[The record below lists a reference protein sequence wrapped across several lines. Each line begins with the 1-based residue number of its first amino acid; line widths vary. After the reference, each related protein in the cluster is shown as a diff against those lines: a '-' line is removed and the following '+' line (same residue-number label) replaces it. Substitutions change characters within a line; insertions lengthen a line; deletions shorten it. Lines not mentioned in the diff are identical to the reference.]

1 MSSEQLLAS
10 LSIFKVCRFCLYGG
24 RKMMSILKF
33 EESSEFEVK
42 LQDRVRSCLK
52 IQVSEED
59 GLPDLICEQCIS
71 VVNRF
76 YRYQQQCWNADAKL
90 RCLLKKP
97 ARDPSEQSP
106 PHHANTPPNKPE
118 SSPPETCERSFT
130 EDLQS
135 DDQTSSESPSS
146 IPKNRTFSQSQLS
159 RVPNNTKKDST
170 HKISKQCKQSSISRK
185 QYTSTEKK
193 NCHNDRT
200 PSSSLSLS
208 TEQKYSAPAEKR
220 IVTSQASSCQTKN
233 GSTSHHIKA
242 QKSSTFSEYKAS
254 HNASVTR
261 KSHNSSEINK
271 SHIDHPH
278 SGTRKLLSTSET
290 KSSKPETQIL
300 SKHSSIIPSNT
311 IKCHTDHNIK
321 SAHKRHNNEK
331 MVQSCKNVCYSQPS
345 KEMRTKMSSG
355 HLNTSKFVASFNESS
370 KKYSE
375 INKVEQSQ
383 NECPFDY
390 KVRKH
395 AISREY
401 LNSNE
406 KQHNSTACI
415 NPMSNNERTGK
426 SDEDFLRTSTENN
439 NGRHRLTGRRDSA
452 DTNVLSSRQNSANS
466 EPRTDMEKTVLE
478 AETGPSSTDIEELS
492 SKIVHSD
499 NKSDDID
506 VILKSEPVELIELI
520 GEDGSEEED
529 PFNDKIEDLNTKI
542 KSEPLNTIVL
552 SDESSDVECNVY
564 PVEEL
569 KSESEN
575 EVCYTENNEIV
586 LNSKVN
592 SIKDYNFSENKTD
605 SGYTE
610 IIKNTD
616 IKQRD
621 EKYFTKIDQKDNIK
635 NPDIQISSVTVINSM
650 VIDDNGGIETH
661 EIECF
666 QGSETTQS
674 KPSHSKNG
682 YENEM
687 EATQKTLTVKV
698 NQSVNR
704 EKQSNVNNED
714 KSVDNE
720 FRVLLPV
727 TNVQNEEKMKH
738 KISSNDG
745 KATKVKAEKSNI
757 EKRQLLI
764 EENKNEIVSAHNF
777 VPNRKEGGNKNAI
790 PVSTGNSFGYSHE
803 ITTERDGIISDI
815 VLQKHSKFTSKKR
828 LSKENEI
835 NFSETPLAMSP
846 ERHSP
851 ECRTHLALK
860 NEIIIAKKRRKQED
874 TLDVL
879 DTDVCIIKDKD
890 EVCMSTEGNSEILH
904 EIKTENNLIP
914 NICSQKNTKSTSFQ
928 SVSNIDLVNASVT
941 SPVLSPERHSPEH
954 ETLFPVE
961 EEVVIINERCEAN
974 ISIHDVPP
982 TLQRSEAP
990 VMQNLAIDVMKL
1002 SNMELVAS
1010 SCNAESISSDGN
1022 TLVVRSVMNDGI
1034 RSELKQDLCS
1044 KPEIKSVSPVK
1055 CSVVIDDCEASE
1067 DGIDSNIR
1075 KQNNSHFKAHS
1086 SESGALSTIKP
1097 KEEPV
1102 NDSIMLHESGSL
1114 NNLNSRHTSTLSP
1127 LTQGKNDLSATK
1139 FFKMAQVEEKLDNLP
1154 SPSNENE
1161 TTVEESLSD
1170 MKPLW
1175 KIEKKIEEDNIE
1187 ELHEHEVIDLTS
1199 DSDDDTFPWTYDE
1212 DIVNC
1217 TYDTPQESNY
1227 HVTSPLIED
1236 ESTLELDSS
1245 IAQIPRNKQL
1255 NSPHIIGATEL
1266 SNIEETQ
1273 VGGMSRDDNINEV
1286 SEDGDYSPWKF
1297 EKVNVVTS
1305 KDENFSSGRQSSPSN
1320 ESQDANEQSRPT
1332 NEILGGVFQTEEEDE
1347 STERNKTNKMPLSKS
1362 LVRYYHDR
1370 ENNVRYSCTLC
1381 SCSYTTPWDLKKHEF
1396 THTGVRPHVCE
1407 QCGKSFS
1414 LKASLRRHEK
1424 IHTGL
1429 EKRRYP
1435 CDICGKTFSQVTYLS
1450 HHRMSHGEEGL
1461 PFTCFHCG
1469 KAFAMKYHLKSH
1481 MRVHMGDRPYQ
1492 CDICNNTFS
1501 MEEKLAEHK
1510 RKHTG
1515 KQLHKCFECGKTFTK
1530 RCYLSRHM
1538 GRHSKRREIAENQP
1552 DSLKIDT
1559 AHMIQSELS

>member
-1 MSSEQLLAS
+1 
-10 LSIFKVCRFCLYGG
+10 
-24 RKMMSILKF
+24 
-33 EESSEFEVK
+33 
-42 LQDRVRSCLK
+42 
-52 IQVSEED
+52 VSEED

-254 HNASVTR
+254 HNASVT
-261 KSHNSSEINK
+261 
-271 SHIDHPH
+271 P
-278 SGTRKLLSTSET
+278 
-290 KSSKPETQIL
+290 
-300 SKHSSIIPSNT
+300 
-311 IKCHTDHNIK
+311 
-321 SAHKRHNNEK
+321 
-331 MVQSCKNVCYSQPS
+331 
-345 KEMRTKMSSG
+345 
-355 HLNTSKFVASFNESS
+355 
-370 KKYSE
+370 
-375 INKVEQSQ
+375 
-383 NECPFDY
+383 
-390 KVRKH
+390 
-395 AISREY
+395 
-401 LNSNE
+401 
-406 KQHNSTACI
+406 
-415 NPMSNNERTGK
+415 
-426 SDEDFLRTSTENN
+426 
-439 NGRHRLTGRRDSA
+439 
-452 DTNVLSSRQNSANS
+452 NS

-575 EVCYTENNEIV
+575 EVCYTENNEII

-592 SIKDYNFSENKTD
+592 
-605 SGYTE
+605 
-610 IIKNTD
+610 
-616 IKQRD
+616 
-621 EKYFTKIDQKDNIK
+621 
-635 NPDIQISSVTVINSM
+635 M
-650 VIDDNGGIETH
+650 
-661 EIECF
+661 
-666 QGSETTQS
+666 
-674 KPSHSKNG
+674 
-682 YENEM
+682 
-687 EATQKTLTVKV
+687 
-698 NQSVNR
+698 
-704 EKQSNVNNED
+704 
-714 KSVDNE
+714 
-720 FRVLLPV
+720 
-727 TNVQNEEKMKH
+727 
-738 KISSNDG
+738 
-745 KATKVKAEKSNI
+745 
-757 EKRQLLI
+757 
-764 EENKNEIVSAHNF
+764 
-777 VPNRKEGGNKNAI
+777 
-790 PVSTGNSFGYSHE
+790 
-803 ITTERDGIISDI
+803 
-815 VLQKHSKFTSKKR
+815 
-828 LSKENEI
+828 
-835 NFSETPLAMSP
+835 
-846 ERHSP
+846 
-851 ECRTHLALK
+851 
-860 NEIIIAKKRRKQED
+860 
-874 TLDVL
+874 
-879 DTDVCIIKDKD
+879 
-890 EVCMSTEGNSEILH
+890 
-904 EIKTENNLIP
+904 
-914 NICSQKNTKSTSFQ
+914 
-928 SVSNIDLVNASVT
+928 
-941 SPVLSPERHSPEH
+941 
-954 ETLFPVE
+954 
-961 EEVVIINERCEAN
+961 
-974 ISIHDVPP
+974 
-982 TLQRSEAP
+982 
-990 VMQNLAIDVMKL
+990 MQNLAIDVMKL

-1022 TLVVRSVMNDGI
+1022 TLVVRSMMNNGI

-1086 SESGALSTIKP
+1086 SESGALSTIEP
-1097 KEEPV
+1097 KEEPD

-1139 FFKMAQVEEKLDNLP
+1139 FFKMAQVEEKLENLP

-1217 TYDTPQESNY
+1217 TYDTSQESNY

-1266 SNIEETQ
+1266 SNTEETQ

-1381 SCSYTTPWDLKKHEF
+1381 SRSYTTPWDLKKHEF